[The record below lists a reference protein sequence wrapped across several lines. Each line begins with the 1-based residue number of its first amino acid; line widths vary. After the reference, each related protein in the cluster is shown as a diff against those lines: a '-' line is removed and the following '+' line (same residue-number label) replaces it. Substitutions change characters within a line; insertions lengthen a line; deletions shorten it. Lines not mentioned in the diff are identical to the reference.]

1 MMTVMVMTL
10 ETTMMIKNT
19 VMVMVFLGDDD
30 VDGNGD
36 DDDDDDDDPVDAKLF
51 HAFLV
56 SVDE

>member
-1 MMTVMVMTL
+1 
-10 ETTMMIKNT
+10 MMIKNT

-36 DDDDDDDDPVDAKLF
+36 DDDDDDPVDAKLF

>member
-1 MMTVMVMTL
+1 
-10 ETTMMIKNT
+10 MMIKNT
-19 VMVMVFLGDDD
+19 VMVFLGDDD